1 MSSTNGSDPR
11 PDFSLGVDCAALAD
25 GELLRGRV
33 GPEPAVMARRGADFF
48 VFGAECSHYHGPLS
62 EGLLVGNSIR
72 CPWHHACF
80 DIRSGRASR
89 APAFDALPV
98 WRTEAVDGKVYARE
112 KKAAPERL
120 AISSSAEAPKSIVIV
135 GAGAAGF
142 SAAHTLRAEGY
153 DGEITLIGADPSP
166 PYDRPNLSK
175 DYLAGAAP
183 PEWLPLRASDYFS
196 SRRINLKLGRRVEIL
211 DPIERRVELDD
222 GTSFNF
228 DAALLATG
236 AEPVRLPT
244 PGIER
249 PHVHYLRTLADS
261 DALIAAAEKARGV
274 AVIGASFIGLEVAAA
289 LRTRGLEVHAIAP
302 EALPMERI
310 LGPDLGRF
318 VQSLHEA
325 RGVAFHLQETV
336 TSIEASSIVLA
347 SGKRIGADLVV
358 VGVGVRPV
366 VSIAEQ
372 AGLAT
377 DKGVLVD
384 EYLQT
389 SAPGIF
395 AAGDIARWPDP
406 LTGERIRVEHWVV
419 AERQGRTA
427 ARNMLGRKERF
438 DAVPFFWSQH
448 YDAAI
453 SYVGHASAWD
463 RTELSGDPSAG
474 DCSVTYFKGERKLA
488 VATLFRD
495 LESLRAEVAFEQSIG
510 ACA

>member
-1 MSSTNGSDPR
+1 
-11 PDFSLGVDCAALAD
+11 
-25 GELLRGRV
+25 
-33 GPEPAVMARRGADFF
+33 
-48 VFGAECSHYHGPLS
+48 
-62 EGLLVGNSIR
+62 
-72 CPWHHACF
+72 
-80 DIRSGRASR
+80 
-89 APAFDALPV
+89 
-98 WRTEAVDGKVYARE
+98 
-112 KKAAPERL
+112 
-120 AISSSAEAPKSIVIV
+120 
-135 GAGAAGF
+135 
-142 SAAHTLRAEGY
+142 
-153 DGEITLIGADPSP
+153 
-166 PYDRPNLSK
+166 
-175 DYLAGAAP
+175 
-183 PEWLPLRASDYFS
+183 
-196 SRRINLKLGRRVEIL
+196 
-211 DPIERRVELDD
+211 
-222 GTSFNF
+222 
-228 DAALLATG
+228 
-236 AEPVRLPT
+236 
-244 PGIER
+244 
-249 PHVHYLRTLADS
+249 VHYLRTLADS

-358 VGVGVRPV
+358 VGVGSARSSPSPNKPACDRQGRARRRISADKRARHFRSWRHRPLARPV
-366 VSIAEQ
+366 DRR
-372 AGLAT
+372 T
-377 DKGVLVD
+377 DSRGALGRRG
-384 EYLQT
+384 
-389 SAPGIF
+389 A
-395 AAGDIARWPDP
+395 
-406 LTGERIRVEHWVV
+406 
-419 AERQGRTA
+419 QGRTA